1 MREAAKKKPTP
12 KRKRPALP
20 RYNGPY
26 TREHQQADIQLADD
40 CRVSLR
46 VYRSPHTVMRLLQR
60 AAQGPDAKLRGRAN
74 YDLGELHEEGAK
86 GHIKRDPYVARG
98 FYEKAAADGDNP
110 ASIRMLRMEHFP
122 EVYIK
127 LRPEEFAPPR
137 RGEKS
142 PGSLLHANDLYVQK
156 KYAEALS
163 VITYHAKRGA
173 SNAQYALA
181 IMYGVGDGVE
191 ADVLRAR
198 AWCYLAARSGFEEA
212 ESALGCDLVFDR
224 IVPSDVAEF
233 WLKRAIKRNDPEA
246 IGHFGILNMH
256 SLDWRRKPNQ
266 KLGLTYLEKAA
277 SLGSAFAM
285 LRLGEIYLGKVF
297 KDSVIPDIE
306 RAKAL
311 YIAAADTGNE
321 EAINLLRKD
330 FRLKYLGR
338 GTVSA
343 ITSRKR
349 AEQKP
354 SI

>member
-1 MREAAKKKPTP
+1 MPGVTKEKPAP
-12 KRKRPALP
+12 KRKGPALP
-20 RYNGPY
+20 RYEGPY

-40 CRVSLR
+40 YTVSLR
-46 VYRSPHTVMRLLQR
+46 VYRSPRTIMRLLQR
-60 AAQGPDAKLRGRAN
+60 AAKGPDAKLRGQAN
-74 YDLGELHEEGAK
+74 YHLGELHEEGAK
-86 GHIKRDPYVARG
+86 GHIKRDPYVARS

-127 LRPEEFAPPR
+127 LRAEEFAPPR

-142 PGSLLHANDLYVQK
+142 PGSLVRANDLYDQK
-156 KYAEALS
+156 KYAEALPIL
-163 VITYHAKRGA
+163 VYHAKRG
-173 SNAQYALA
+173 SSHAQYTLA
-181 IMYGVGDGVE
+181 IMHGVGDGVE

-198 AWCYLAARSGFEEA
+198 AWCYLAAKNGLEEA

-233 WLKRAIKRNDPEA
+233 WLKRAIRRNDPEA

-266 KLGLTYLEKAA
+266 KLGLRYLEKAA

-297 KDSVIPDIE
+297 QGSVTPDIE

-311 YIAAADTGNE
+311 YIAAADAGDE
-321 EAINLLRKD
+321 EAIKLLRRD

-343 ITSRKR
+343 ITPRKR
-349 AEQKP
+349 AAHKP
-354 SI
+354 SE